1 MSKGKIST
9 IIFVPAGVLI
19 STKRKRNNM
28 SKSFLLSIGY
38 DAGVGTL

>member
-1 MSKGKIST
+1 MSKDKIST
-9 IIFVPAGVLI
+9 IIFIAAGEHI

-28 SKSFLLSIGY
+28 SKSFLLSICY